1 MKFLIF
7 SDIDG
12 TFTNFKTYSS
22 GSLNKYLKHLN
33 FDYELIFNSSKTYE
47 EIVKFKKKF
56 SLNFP
61 FIAENGA
68 CIFFPEGY
76 LKKNIN
82 IRKFIKYKKH
92 YKFKLTKL
100 RANRIVDLLSGFQK
114 KYNFKFYNELSNKK
128 LQKITKLTI
137 ANVKLSKLR
146 QYSNPIYWDDSI
158 GKKKKF
164 IKDLTLMHSNFAIL
178 DGGRFIHVL
187 DKYDK
192 GLAVKKFLEIIDEP
206 EHRFKT
212 ISLGDSQNDIPML
225 EQTNFACIIKSKNN
239 AKLLLKNRNL
249 YRSNSTAPDGWQES
263 LDHIL
268 RKEIKNF

>member
-22 GSLNKYLKHLN
+22 GSLDKYLKNLN
-33 FDYELIFNSSKTYE
+33 LDYELIFNSSKTYE

-56 SLNFP
+56 KLNFP

-68 CIFFPEGY
+68 CIFFPQDY
-76 LKKNIN
+76 LKKNIK

-92 YKFKLTKL
+92 HIFKLTKL
-100 RANRIVDLLSGFQK
+100 RANRIVDLLSIFKK
-114 KYNFKFYNELSNKK
+114 KYNFKFYNELSNKE

-137 ANVKLSKLR
+137 ENVKLSKLR
-146 QYSNPIYWDDSI
+146 QFSNPIYWDDSV

-164 IKDLTLMHSNFAIL
+164 IKDLTLIYSDFAFL

-187 DKYDK
+187 DKYNK
-192 GLAVKKFLEIIDEP
+192 GLAVKKFLEIINMP
-206 EHRFKT
+206 EQGFKT

-225 EQTNFACIIKSKNN
+225 EQTNFACIIKSKKNVR
-239 AKLLLKNRNL
+239 LLLKNRNL
-249 YRSNSTAPDGWQES
+249 YRSNATAPDGWQES
-263 LDHIL
+263 LDYIL
-268 RKEIKNF
+268 RKGIKNF